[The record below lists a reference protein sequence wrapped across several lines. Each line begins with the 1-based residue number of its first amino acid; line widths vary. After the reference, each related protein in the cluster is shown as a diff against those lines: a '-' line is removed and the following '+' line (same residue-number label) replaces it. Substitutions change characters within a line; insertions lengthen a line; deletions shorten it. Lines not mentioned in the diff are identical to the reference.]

1 MTTQREQH
9 NAVVAVASIAA
20 DLSSVMHIAWEVTLA
35 SKNAMVI
42 AAQAGDKARGFQPI
56 TGLID
61 EIASATTD
69 GVTQI
74 NHEALEVSRLAVE
87 GIRAHDALRRFND
100 VARYAG
106 KVSNITSLRPPI
118 RTLEQRLVELTQAF
132 RQHHRRLRE
141 LLDNLDEGMRAA
153 SAIASVCRIEASRA
167 AEYRANLNVVAEDL
181 DKAAIQIKEMIDIS
195 KKRLEG
201 IDGSTLIQTQET
213 QA

>member
-1 MTTQREQH
+1 MQTDSYKQ

-56 TGLID
+56 TSFID

-69 GVTQI
+69 GVMKI
-74 NHEALEVSRLAVE
+74 NDEALEVSRLAVE
-87 GIRAHDALRRFND
+87 EIRASDALRRFRLIAHHADN
-100 VARYAG
+100 AIHL
-106 KVSNITSLRPPI
+106 SSLGPATQKLERKLVGLNQAFKAHN
-118 RTLEQRLVELTQAF
+118 RTLK
-132 RQHHRRLRE
+132 E
-141 LLDNLDEGMRAA
+141 LLDSLDEGMRAA

-181 DKAAIQIKEMIDIS
+181 DKAAVQIKNMIRQS
-195 KKRLEG
+195 LKRLDALEE
-201 IDGSTLIQTQET
+201 SSLTR
-213 QA
+213 